1 MVGLAKE
8 LLILDDGFR
17 MPSDDW
23 RVLAEVAVI
32 LDEAMV
38 VVAEETKPLVEV
50 KVILG
55 VESAQIDPLMAQHS
69 SGQGSAH

>member
-1 MVGLAKE
+1 
-8 LLILDDGFR
+8 

-23 RVLAEVAVI
+23 RLLAEVAVI

-55 VESAQIDPLMAQHS
+55 VDSA
-69 SGQGSAH
+69 